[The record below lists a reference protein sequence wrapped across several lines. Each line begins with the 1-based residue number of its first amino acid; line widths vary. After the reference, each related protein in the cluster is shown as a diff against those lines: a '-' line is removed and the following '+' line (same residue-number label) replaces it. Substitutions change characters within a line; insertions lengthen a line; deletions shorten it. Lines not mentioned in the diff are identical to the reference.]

1 MALAIIRHSK
11 ESDKNLTLLLEE
23 PETHLHPGAIKETKK
38 ILDEIAKQNQ
48 TIMTTHSPLFINRL
62 QIDANIIIKEN
73 EAKPAKRLSEIRE
86 CLGVAISDNLIN
98 SEVALLVE
106 GKSDQ
111 IALSSILAAKSE
123 KIKEALASNKL
134 TIHPMGGLDHLIERK
149 GALEG
154 LVFKDIFVLVDAD
167 KEGRKAIR
175 SAIDKNILLE
185 REYFLTTIKD
195 FQESEF
201 EDYYNRVFLEKFE
214 EINQFEN
221 WADILLS
228 KKNRWTEKLKELY
241 TFNARDISNEE
252 ISYLKIKIA
261 ETVNKADDPLKYLD
275 ADKSKSL
282 DAVVSKIEGS
292 LS

>member
-1 MALAIIRHSK
+1 MR
-11 ESDKNLTLLLEE
+11 
-23 PETHLHPGAIKETKK
+23 
-38 ILDEIAKQNQ
+38 
-48 TIMTTHSPLFINRL
+48 
-62 QIDANIIIKEN
+62 
-73 EAKPAKRLSEIRE
+73 
-86 CLGVAISDNLIN
+86 
-98 SEVALLVE
+98 
-106 GKSDQ
+106 
-111 IALSSILAAKSE
+111 
-123 KIKEALASNKL
+123 
-134 TIHPMGGLDHLIERK
+134 
-149 GALEG
+149 
-154 LVFKDIFVLVDAD
+154 FVLVDAD